1 MNASKARGL
10 IISLSF
16 LSLLVSLTVKI
27 PLLSLLLM
35 TGCILLAVLV
45 LYQHMGELCDI
56 PEDHPKRKVLK
67 AATLFNVMLLV
78 VCVLCAI
85 LIKTGIFNLA
95 EDGEK
100 YFAATILSAVILFGG
115 NISPKLPFNR
125 YTGLRLP
132 WTVTDEDAW
141 IVAHRILG
149 YLSIPLALVYLAGV
163 PVVKNFEALSLIII
177 LLWIGIP
184 GGLSYWFY
192 RRKRKG
198 KI

>member
-85 LIKTGIFNLA
+85 LIKTGIFNLT
-95 EDGEK
+95 EEGEK

-163 PVVKNFEALSLIII
+163 PVVKNFGALSFIII

-192 RRKRKG
+192 RKKRKG